1 LTKSKKDNN
10 LRIEQTILSNLL
22 VDEEYSRKVTPF
34 LQAEYFSDK
43 SENTLMREITG
54 FFVKYN
60 KLPNKEVL
68 HVQLAQKQ
76 GLTESELQNCLELVE
91 QFGEEKV
98 PSRDWLVERTEEFC
112 KEKSLYNAILKSIK
126 IIDGGDTNLTQNA
139 IPQLLQ
145 DALSVSFDTAIGH
158 SYTDDIQSRY
168 EFYTRK
174 EERIPFDL
182 ELLDKVTK
190 GGLPKKSLT
199 MVVAESGGGKSLVL
213 CHASASYLKQGRN
226 VLYITMEMAEERI
239 AERIDANLLNVDI
252 DNLSKMSNDEFSTKV
267 QKAVSKTHGKL
278 VIKEYPTGAAHA
290 GHFRGLIEELKIKK
304 NFVPDVIVVDYL
316 GICSSSRMKH
326 GAGVN
331 SYTYIKSISEELRA
345 LGVEYNVPVLTAMQV
360 NRGGFGNSELELTDI
375 SESIGV
381 VMTCDFVFSIIRTEE
396 LDELG
401 QTLIKILKN
410 RYGDIATNRKFVI
423 GINRARM
430 KLYDLEGVAQQGIS
444 GGAAPVS
451 KSKEPDVPLFDSSK
465 KKDYSKFVF

>member
-1 LTKSKKDNN
+1 MF
-10 LRIEQTILSNLL
+10 
-22 VDEEYSRKVTPF
+22 DEEYARKVVPF
-34 LQAEYFSDK
+34 LASEYFNDAA
-43 SENTLMREITG
+43 ENVVMRQIVD
-54 FFVKYN
+54 FFTKYN
-60 KLPNKEVL
+60 KLPNKEVITY
-68 HVQLAQKQ
+68 QLNQMPNIRENVVS
-76 GLTESELQNCLELVE
+76 ESLEIVE
-91 QFGEEKV
+91 QLSDTKIPSKEWLLEQTEK
-98 PSRDWLVERTEEFC
+98 FC
-112 KEKSLYNAILKSIK
+112 KDKSVYNAIMRSIK
-126 IIDGGDTNLTQNA
+126 IIEGEDKQLSQDA
-139 IPQLLQ
+139 IPKLLQ
-145 DALSVSFDTAIGH
+145 DALSVTFDTAIGH
-158 SYTDDIQSRY
+158 SYTDDVDSRY
-168 EFYTRK
+168 DFYTRT
-174 EERIPFDL
+174 EERIPFCI
-182 ELLDKVTK
+182 EMLDKVTK

-213 CHASASYLKQGRN
+213 CHASASYLKQGKN

-252 DNLSKMSNDEFSTKV
+252 DNLSKMSRDEFSNKV
-267 QKAVSKTHGKL
+267 QKATAKSHGKL
-278 VIKEYPTGAAHA
+278 IIKEYPTGAAHA

-304 NFVPDVIVVDYL
+304 NFIPEVIVVDYL
-316 GICSSSRMKH
+316 GICASSRMKH

-410 RYGDIATNRKFVI
+410 RYGDLATNRKFVV

-430 KLYDLEGVAQQGIS
+430 KLYDLEGVAQSGIINS
-444 GGAAPVS
+444 PVTS
-451 KSKEPDVPLFDSSK
+451 KPKEPDIPLFDRSRGR
-465 KKDYSKFVF
+465 DYSKF